1 MGGRRKIPASFR
13 FAMQLVSLQA
23 ASEIRVTDPRVNQ
36 CHVPVSSHKD
46 EVGSYFLPILP
57 DTESRQLMTDG
68 WQNWCS
74 RQYISGL
81 FLKPPIYISYIPC
94 NVWNSGNS
102 VREISMLVLT
112 VEVTQTSPSYKCGDY
127 G

>member
-1 MGGRRKIPASFR
+1 MGGCHKIPASFR
-13 FAMQLVSLQA
+13 FAMKLVSLQA
-23 ASEIRVTDPRVNQ
+23 AREIRVTDPRVNQ
-36 CHVPVSSHKD
+36 CHVLVSSHKD
-46 EVGSYFLPILP
+46 EVGSYFLSILQ

-81 FLKPPIYISYIPC
+81 FLKPQIYISYMPC
-94 NVWNSGNS
+94 NVWTSENS
-102 VREISMLVLT
+102 VQEISMLVLT
-112 VEVTQTSPSYKCGDY
+112 VEVTQTSPSYKCWDY